1 MSNLITGLL
10 VEKGNEKKFEEINR
24 INSSSPDNFSNINIM
39 KKFNLFGE
47 NFSVL
52 GTQQGNVGIIN
63 QKLEAKSIKVAN
75 VIII

>member
-1 MSNLITGLL
+1 
-10 VEKGNEKKFEEINR
+10 
-24 INSSSPDNFSNINIM
+24 M

-75 VIII
+75 VIIISPYLFSIPSLSTRVV